1 MKNVFIGLGS
11 NLGDKEQNLED
22 ALYRIKADNRISIL
36 KISSLYITEP
46 WGNTNQD
53 DFLNQVIK
61 IQTDLPARV
70 LLYKLQEIE
79 IKMGRKDEGKWG
91 PRIIDLDI
99 LLYGDEVID
108 FFDLTIP
115 HRYLKERLFVL
126 VPLQEIDPK
135 IVFPDDGTNIE
146 EVLGKVRARAGNS
159 KIIKINRGLPPE
171 LLK

>member
-11 NLGDKEQNLED
+11 NLGDKEQNLKE
-22 ALYRIKADNRISIL
+22 ALSLIKANDRIKIQ
-36 KISSLYITEP
+36 KTSSLYITEP
-46 WGNTNQD
+46 WGNIHQD

-61 IQTDLPARV
+61 IETDLSARV

-79 IKMGRKDEGKWG
+79 IKMGRKREKKWS

-108 FFDLTIP
+108 LSDLTIP

-126 VPLQEIDPK
+126 VPLQEIDAK
-135 IVFPDDGTNIE
+135 IVFPDDGTDIE
-146 EVLGKVRARAGNS
+146 EVLNKVKARERNK
-159 KIIKINRGLPPE
+159 KIIKIKRGLPPE